1 MLRKASYSRGG
12 HRPDWYISARGRFIF
27 RNPQEDGMAAKGKQR
42 NLGIADVIEGVRNEL
57 IESDLRRQ
65 ASNRDALFITKQ
77 FELELN
83 FTVQREGGADGK
95 VSFNVLGVGGSL
107 GGSGKV
113 SSGEV
118 QKLKLTFDAVG
129 VPLKAADL
137 NTVDLSKLPLGTRHE
152 VE

>member
-1 MLRKASYSRGG
+1 
-12 HRPDWYISARGRFIF
+12 
-27 RNPQEDGMAAKGKQR
+27 MAAKGKQK

-65 ASNRDALFITKQ
+65 ASDRDTLFITKQ

-95 VSFNVLGVGGSL
+95 VSFNVLGIGGSL

-113 SSGEV
+113 LSGEV

-129 VPLKAADL
+129 AAPKDADL
-137 NTVDLSKLPLGTRHE
+137 RKLALGLQHMIK
-152 VE
+152 